1 MVLIYSIKILLIKRW
16 TTHLYPISQINTSHR
31 AAGENKIMILIKSVS
46 DETDLFATVDTC
58 RPLQRVAFEL
68 LWSIPLRSFRV
79 AVRLSWRVTRVTF
92 GLRLS
97 SIMQVRGRRLSHI
110 ETWTNRFPL
119 LFLAWWA
126 KKGLRESQRF
136 RLNVLLPRTSSIH
149 LEPTPSPT
157 ESYRAWVGVHV
168 EMISSQCRALL
179 HWMRR
184 LDTM

>member
-1 MVLIYSIKILLIKRW
+1 MDN
-16 TTHLYPISQINTSHR
+16 PISQINTSHR

-46 DETDLFATVDTC
+46 DETWSVCNSRHLSTVAASCCGQSRYD
-58 RPLQRVAFEL
+58 RFEQL
-68 LWSIPLRSFRV
+68 L
-79 AVRLSWRVTRVTF
+79 RLSWRVTRVTF

-97 SIMQVRGRRLSHI
+97 SLMQVRGRRLSHI

-179 HWMRR
+179 HRMRR